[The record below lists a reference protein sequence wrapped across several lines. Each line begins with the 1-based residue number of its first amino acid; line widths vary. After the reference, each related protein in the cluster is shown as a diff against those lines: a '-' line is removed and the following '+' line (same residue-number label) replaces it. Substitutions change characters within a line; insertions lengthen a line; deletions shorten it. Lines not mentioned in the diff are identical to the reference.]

1 MNFLAHFILS
11 GDNPDLIVGNF
22 VGDGVKGAGMK
33 NYTEGIQRG
42 IRMHRA
48 IDSFTDDH
56 PVVQK
61 SKERLWPKFH
71 HYAGVI
77 VDVYY
82 DHFLAKN
89 WSAYS
94 LEQLPTYTENIYRV
108 LHAHEAIMP
117 PRMKEMLPWMMK
129 EDWLYH
135 YSEIEGMKRVFN
147 GMARRAKFVSHMEH
161 APQALVEGYAD
172 FEHEFTLFFPDL
184 IEHTAAYRNEM

>member
-22 VGDGVKGAGMK
+22 VGDGVKGAAMK
-33 NYTEGIQRG
+33 NFSEGIQRG

-48 IDSFTDDH
+48 IDSYTDDH

-82 DHFLAKN
+82 DHFLARN

-94 LEQLPTYTENIYRV
+94 NEHLPTYTQNIYR
-108 LHAHEAIMP
+108 LLNEHQAILP
-117 PRMKEMLPWMMK
+117 PRMKDMLPWMMR

-135 YSEIEGMKRVFN
+135 YSEMEGMKRVFN
-147 GMARRAKFVSHMEH
+147 GMASRAKFVSHMEH
-161 APQALVEGYAD
+161 APEALAEGYTD
-172 FEHEFTLFFPDL
+172 FENEFTLFFPDL
-184 IEHTAAYRNEM
+184 IAHTAAYREEI